1 MADNLSPDACPT
13 AALPHPGPIS
23 RARFFASCH
32 PIAVSVPL
40 AVIIA
45 FGIATL
51 AAFVLDVT
59 PERREVFIPGVA
71 AISLTAIGAA
81 IFPLVAR
88 MHNIAS
94 GRDIAAVLVAATD
107 PERPHLLAEIEGRL
121 SNRYWRTPMTVFQLA
136 MMFRAVRQ
144 VHGER
149 AYRKHGREQAAGAEQ
164 ERSNA
169 QLSLRQ

>member
-51 AAFVLDVT
+51 AAFVLDPRIVHELFT
-59 PERREVFIPGVA
+59 NIAPSLAEREGGYTRITKVGSSRPRLGSISRREK
-71 AISLTAIGAA
+71 
-81 IFPLVAR
+81 
-88 MHNIAS
+88 
-94 GRDIAAVLVAATD
+94 
-107 PERPHLLAEIEGRL
+107 RL
-121 SNRYWRTPMTVFQLA
+121 ST
-136 MMFRAVRQ
+136 
-144 VHGER
+144 
-149 AYRKHGREQAAGAEQ
+149 AGACK
-164 ERSNA
+164 RCDRRRVRASMPM
-169 QLSLRQ
+169 S